1 MTKQSPEA
9 PPARR
14 ALALAG
20 ACLTQFT
27 VVGLMFAY
35 GVMLPVLEDAFG
47 WSRALLAGALSAA
60 FLMMG
65 VLAMPL
71 GRLSDQLGP
80 RIVLT
85 LAGALYGLGFALLST
100 VSAPWQLYAIF
111 TLLLALGLGA
121 HDVATLPMTARLF
134 PERRGVVAGL
144 VKCGAGL
151 GQMAVPLA
159 ATAAI
164 AALDWRDAVLV
175 LGAIGGALLIAA
187 GLATPGLAAMRRAN
201 ESRSA
206 KTPEAA
212 GHSFAE
218 ARRSGV
224 FWRLCLVQLLYVPA
238 LMSVPAH
245 IVIHGQDLGM
255 TPAAAAALLSVIGG
269 ASLAGRLA
277 LGAALD
283 RIGGRRAYAICL
295 AVAAAS
301 LLGLLVVEGPG
312 LYGLMALYGAAHGG
326 LFTIVAPTIAER
338 FGARAHGA
346 IFGAVVFCGMLGGA
360 VGPMLT
366 GWAFD
371 VTGAYTI
378 AFATLAGLTIAA
390 LLVVLSLPE
399 PPSAPESAAD

>member
-1 MTKQSPEA
+1 MTTQHPEA
-9 PPARR
+9 PPPRR

-71 GRLSDQLGP
+71 GRLSDQFGP

-85 LAGALYGLGFALLST
+85 LAGALYGLGFALLSA
-100 VSAPWQLYAIF
+100 VSAPWELYAIF
-111 TLLLALGLGA
+111 ALLLALGLGA
-121 HDVATLPMTARLF
+121 HDVATLSMTARLF

-151 GQMAVPLA
+151 GQMIVPLA

-164 AALDWRDAVLV
+164 AALDWREATLV

-187 GLATPGLAAMRRAN
+187 GLATPGLAAMRRAS
-201 ESRSA
+201 EIRSD

-212 GHSFAE
+212 GHSVAE

-283 RIGGRRAYAICL
+283 RIGGKRAYAICL
-295 AVAAAS
+295 ALSAAS
-301 LLGLLVVEGPG
+301 LLGLLVIEGPA

-378 AFATLAGLTIAA
+378 AFITLAGMTIAA
-390 LLVVLSLPE
+390 LLVVLTLPE
-399 PPSAPESAAD
+399 PPATPEDKP